1 MSSGDAQD
9 TLPDDVVSFLSGG
22 RLVFAATVDG
32 DGRPYTMVM
41 NSVLARDARTL
52 RFALDH
58 RTHTITNIRNRP
70 DMMLEIVGDGF
81 VVGVRGKATILK
93 EKLDSMPVPSAL
105 VQIDI
110 ESVKSDLPPG
120 VTVKAIDFDWGGLK
134 VFMEPVEPAMF
145 EELRTF
151 PSVAEAGADA

>member
-1 MSSGDAQD
+1 MSSGDSQD
-9 TLPDDVVSFLSGG
+9 ALSDEVVAFLSGG
-22 RLVFAATVDG
+22 RLVFAATVDD

-58 RTHTITNIRNRP
+58 RTHTITNIRKRP

-81 VVGVRGKATILK
+81 VVGVRGKVTILN

-105 VQIDI
+105 VQLDI

-120 VTVKAIDFDWGGLK
+120 VSVKAIDFDWGGLK
-134 VFMEPVEPAMF
+134 AFMEPVEPPMF
-145 EELRTF
+145 EELRSF
-151 PSVAEAGADA
+151 PADGNA

>member
-1 MSSGDAQD
+1 MSSGDARD
-9 TLPDDVVSFLSGG
+9 ALSNEVLAFLSGG
-22 RLVFAATVDG
+22 RLVFAATVDD

-58 RTHTITNIRNRP
+58 RTHTITNIRKRP

-81 VVGVRGKATILK
+81 VVGVRGRVTILK

-105 VQIDI
+105 VQLNI
-110 ESVKSDLPPG
+110 EFVKSDLPPG
-120 VTVKAIDFDWGGLK
+120 VTVKAIEFDWGGLK
-134 VFMEPVEPAMF
+134 PFMEPVEPAMF
-145 EELRTF
+145 EELRSF
-151 PSVAEAGADA
+151 AEPADG

>member
-1 MSSGDAQD
+1 MSSGAAQD
-9 TLPDDVVSFLSGG
+9 ALSEDVLAFLSGG
-22 RLVFAATVDG
+22 RLVFAATVDD

-58 RTHTITNIRNRP
+58 RTHTITNIRKRP

-81 VVGVRGKATILK
+81 VVGVRGKVAILK
-93 EKLDSMPVPSAL
+93 EQLDSMPVPSAL
-105 VQIDI
+105 VQLDI

-134 VFMEPVEPAMF
+134 PFMEPVEPAMF
-145 EELRTF
+145 EELRSFT
-151 PSVAEAGADA
+151 ADGDA